1 MRYEGLTNIRG
12 EDDENF
18 VAIIEFPMRERR
30 NVPAVDLL
38 KLRAEPLVSRC

>member
-18 VAIIEFPMRERR
+18 VAIIEFPMRER
-30 NVPAVDLL
+30 A
-38 KLRAEPLVSRC
+38 